1 MAIAG
6 FVSYIVI
13 ARRRILDIR
22 FYLAEILIIICYTEI
37 KSEVARQHYC
47 ISYTQLTCKSGSTC
61 VSNLYRIAD
70 IRKQVSLTETL
81 YRLVSQRRE
90 NRERVEVELRIAR
103 RAYTNTGRQ
112 LRQNIITGCELQG
125 MPAHAEVLTAHRM
138 SGKSLG
144 QSKIIIIIKVNVEL

>member
-13 ARRRILDIR
+13 ACRRIIDIG
-22 FYLAEILIIICYTEI
+22 FNMAEILVIISNTKIE
-37 KSEVARQHYC
+37 SEVARQHYC
-47 ISYTQLTCKSGSTC
+47 ISYTQLTCKSRSTC

-70 IRKQVSLTETL
+70 IRKQISLTETL

-112 LRQNIITGCELQG
+112 LRQNIITGCELKG
-125 MPAHAEVLTAHRM
+125 MSTHAEVLTAHRM

>member
-1 MAIAG
+1 MAVA
-6 FVSYIVI
+6 VLVNNVVI
-13 ARRRILDIR
+13 ACRRIIDIG
-22 FYLAEILIIICYTEI
+22 FNMAEILVIISYTEI

-70 IRKQVSLTETL
+70 VCKQISLAETL

-112 LRQNIITGCELQG
+112 LRQNIITGCELKG
-125 MPAHAEVLTAHRM
+125 MSTHAEVLTAHRM

>member
-1 MAIAG
+1 MAVA
-6 FVSYIVI
+6 VLVNNVVI
-13 ARRRILDIR
+13 ACRRIIDIG
-22 FYLAEILIIICYTEI
+22 FNMAEILVIISYTEI

-90 NRERVEVELRIAR
+90 NRERVEVELRIACR
-103 RAYTNTGRQ
+103 TYTQTG
-112 LRQNIITGCELQG
+112 
-125 MPAHAEVLTAHRM
+125 
-138 SGKSLG
+138 
-144 QSKIIIIIKVNVEL
+144 